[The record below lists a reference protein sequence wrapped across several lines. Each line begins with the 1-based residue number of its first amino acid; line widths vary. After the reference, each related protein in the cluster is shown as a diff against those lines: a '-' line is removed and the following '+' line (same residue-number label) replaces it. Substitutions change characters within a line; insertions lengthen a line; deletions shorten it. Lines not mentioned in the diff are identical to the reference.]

1 MRERQK
7 FQKFWS
13 ALALLAAVFAVLLI
27 VQATKTEGRVNF
39 SSPMPGDA
47 KGTFDAQCAK
57 CHGKD
62 GRAKSLHAKH
72 VHARDMTNASWQN
85 EVTDERLFNSISN
98 GKGKMP
104 AFGKK
109 LSEDQIDAL
118 VRYVRQLK
126 G

>member
-7 FQKFWS
+7 FWS
-13 ALALLAAVFAVLLI
+13 ALGLVSALFAVLFI
-27 VQATKTEGRVNF
+27 VQATKTQARMDVP
-39 SSPMPGDA
+39 SPMPGDA
-47 KGTFDAQCAK
+47 KATFDAQCAK

-62 GRAKSLHAKH
+62 GRAKSLHGRH
-72 VHARDMTNASWQN
+72 VHARDLTDAAWQGN
-85 EVTDERLFNSISN
+85 VSDERLFNSISN

-104 AFGKK
+104 DFKKK

-126 G
+126 R

>member
-1 MRERQK
+1 MKKQI
-7 FQKFWS
+7 QIGLW
-13 ALALLAAVFAVLLI
+13 LI
-27 VQATKTEGRVNF
+27 VAVAVVFVLSYASRAHAGIEV
-39 SSPMPGDA
+39 PGDA
-47 KGTFDAQCAK
+47 KTTFDAKCSS

-72 VHARDMTNASWQN
+72 VHARDLTDAAWQGN
-85 EVTDERLFNSISN
+85 VSDERLFNSISN

-104 AFGKK
+104 DFKKK

-126 G
+126 R